1 MPKHMVPPVFRGFLL
16 FCFFNFSSRFL
27 LGLPGYTQSDPNG
40 MTKRLSLQLPT
51 LQEKNG
57 AQNIFPDQE
66 LNHRPLELDT
76 TALPFYYSLDL
87 LHMPPNQA
95 IPHI

>member
-1 MPKHMVPPVFRGFLL
+1 
-16 FCFFNFSSRFL
+16 
-27 LGLPGYTQSDPNG
+27 
-40 MTKRLSLQLPT
+40 MTKWLSLQLPT

-57 AQNIFPDQE
+57 AQNIFPDQG

-95 IPHI
+95 IPHILNRKKSAISLHTNIKRGVLDYRPTHPEYNSKRGGVPDF